1 MFPAGILEVTK
12 DEMSSHT
19 ARLFGRFA
27 AAMAVSAV
35 AVIAGAQESAQ
46 PAPSNAPAPTR
57 ALPIRYEE
65 ALARR
70 GFPSPVLRV
79 TVNGVTGWVLVDT
92 GAGIH
97 TLAAWFVEKAGLV
110 PDASLTDRVGG
121 RDASGERVFLRFL
134 DDVRLTLDGP
144 QALSLGVSAVA
155 DFPAEFE
162 SARVAGLISPQSLL
176 RDGER
181 LILDLRSPS
190 LRMEAT
196 GQRADADEPGDRM
209 DACSART
216 AQVPSLL
223 FAVQVAVEGRPA
235 RLLVDTGAS
244 ATRLAGDA
252 SAAIGLPRDA
262 ARDHLGVGGVR
273 EAMSVARGVPV
284 RVGGLEQVVDVA
296 IGGATA
302 GCGGDGLLGID
313 VLRQCRLVLTA
324 SAGRVE
330 CGSR

>member
-1 MFPAGILEVTK
+1 
-12 DEMSSHT
+12 MSCAHRGL
-19 ARLFGRFA
+19 AVLVVLCA
-27 AAMAVSAV
+27 AAGA
-35 AVIAGAQESAQ
+35 AGAQQAARPS
-46 PAPSNAPAPTR
+46 PAASPGLGRT
-57 ALPIRYEE
+57 LPIRYDE

-79 TVNGVTGWVLVDT
+79 TVNGVTGWALVDT
-92 GAGIH
+92 GAAIH

-110 PDASLTDRVGG
+110 PDASLTDRVSGK
-121 RDASGERVFLRFL
+121 DASGEPVSLRFL

-144 QALSLGVSAVA
+144 RPLSLGVSAVA

-176 RDGER
+176 RDGE
-181 LILDLRSPS
+181 LLVLDLRSPS
-190 LRMEAT
+190 LRIGAL
-196 GQRADADEPGDRM
+196 GQRADAGEPGDPV
-209 DACSART
+209 DACSSRA

-223 FAVQVAVEGRPA
+223 FAVQVTFEGRPA

-244 ATRLAGDA
+244 HTRLAGDA

-262 ARDHLGVGGVR
+262 ARDQLGVGGVR
-273 EAMSVARGVPV
+273 EAMAVARAVPV
-284 RVGGLEQVVDVA
+284 RVGGLEQVADVA
-296 IGGATA
+296 IGGAA
-302 GCGGDGLLGID
+302 SGCGSDGLLGID